1 LGSKFEEEKSAETIN
16 SSTVLN
22 EISTSDDSKIPKFE
36 DFEKFEKNNLINY
49 QILEGHQYEIV
60 PNKSTERGANNYLY
74 I

>member
-1 LGSKFEEEKSAETIN
+1 MSSKSEEERNVETIN
-16 SSTVLN
+16 SNTVLN
-22 EISTSDDSKIPKFE
+22 EILTSDDSKIAKFE

-49 QILEGHQYEIV
+49 EILEGHKYEIV